1 MAREVRRRAF
11 RGSSSDR
18 WGTRWRQRM
27 AGLATVNVGARAS
40 AFNAAGVAAS
50 VARRRERE
58 RREELSGAGER
69 DESKLRAPDYYD
81 AIDDVL
87 AATHAPFFA
96 PASAMTGG
104 AWMPS
109 TISASATA
117 RAVGSTSA
125 PASTKRQAL

>member
-1 MAREVRRRAF
+1 
-11 RGSSSDR
+11 
-18 WGTRWRQRM
+18 M

-87 AATHAPFFA
+87 RVPEVL
-96 PASAMTGG
+96 GLKVRG
-104 AWMPS
+104 A
-109 TISASATA
+109 
-117 RAVGSTSA
+117 
-125 PASTKRQAL
+125 